1 MWSVCNVDLYSE
13 DDREIEVMEPVRVL
27 NLFTIMN
34 RGGAETMVMNYYR
47 KINRE
52 KVQFDFLVHREE
64 EGAYEKEIRELGGR
78 IYRMPPMYPQNFSMY
93 KKEIRKFFEEHKE
106 YKIIHSHMSELGYFA
121 LREAARQGIP
131 VRICHAHNAP
141 HGFEWKMIVRNYFKK
156 KMMPYLTHMFMCG
169 KESGDWLFGKQN
181 EEKFIQLNNAID
193 AEKFRYDSEK
203 EKEIRKELNL
213 ENKFVV
219 GHVGRF
225 FKQKNH
231 TFLIDIF
238 KEIHKNKDNAVL
250 LLVGNGELKEEIEK
264 QVKTQG
270 LEDYVKFLG
279 VRSDVDKIM
288 ECFDVF
294 LFPSLFEG
302 LPVTMVEAQA
312 AGNLCIIS
320 DAIPRECCITK
331 NVRIYSLERDA
342 KSWSDFVISESQN
355 YKKKDIYEEIVKA
368 GFDIKQNAKW
378 LEEFYINAAES

>member
-1 MWSVCNVDLYSE
+1 
-13 DDREIEVMEPVRVL
+13 MEPIRVL

-47 KINRE
+47 KIDRE

-64 EGAYEKEIRELGGR
+64 EGAYEKEIKELGGR
-78 IYRMPPMYPQNFSMY
+78 IYRMPPIYPQNFSLY
-93 KKEIRKFFEEHKE
+93 KKKIREFFEEHKE

-121 LREAARQGIP
+121 LREAKRQGIP

-141 HGFEWKMIVRNYFKK
+141 HGFEWKMLVRNYFKK

-169 KESGDWLFGKQN
+169 KESGDWLYGK
-181 EEKFIQLNNAID
+181 EHEDKFIQLNNAID
-193 AEKFRYDSEK
+193 AEKFRYNEK
-203 EKEIRKELNL
+203 KEQEIRKELDV
-213 ENKFVV
+213 EGKFVI

-238 KEIHKNKDNAVL
+238 KEIQEKKKNAVL
-250 LLVGNGELKEEIEK
+250 LLVGTGELKEEIEHK
-264 QVKTQG
+264 VKDLG
-270 LEDYVKFLG
+270 LEKKVRFLG
-279 VRSDVDKIM
+279 VRSDVNKIM

-320 DAIPRECCITK
+320 DSIPRECCITK
-331 NVRIYSLERDA
+331 NVRIYSLEKDA
-342 KSWSDFVISESQN
+342 NSWADFVISESQN
-355 YKKKDIYEEIVKA
+355 YEKKDMYDDIVNA
-368 GFDIKQNAKW
+368 GFDINKNAKW
-378 LEEFYINAAES
+378 LEEFYINAARN